1 MKVTINIFP
10 KADVLNP
17 EAEAIEKSLQNLDFE
32 NFRNLSLGKKVIFF
46 TNDKD
51 NKQVYE
57 NAQEMCKKLL
67 VNPVI
72 EDYEIIVENES

>member
-17 EAEAIEKSLQNLDFE
+17 EAEAIEKSLQNLDFK
-32 NFRNLSLGKKVIFF
+32 NFRNLSLGKKIIFF
-46 TNDKD
+46 TNNKN
-51 NKQVYE
+51 NKQAYE

>member
-17 EAEAIEKSLQNLDFE
+17 EAEAIEKSLQNLDFKS
-32 NFRNLSLGKKVIFF
+32 FRNLSVGKKVIFF

-51 NKQVYE
+51 SKQVYE